1 MKIKVTFEDIFNVE
15 SEEAAY
21 DAVIKYCHDVCTYE
35 DVTAFVFE
43 EVEDHAQIIRRGW
56 KTKRLPVDASKF
68 RQRLFVAQE
77 NKLKSSLLTLRTVVN
92 GMPDEYK
99 ETYVLNLL
107 DMCEETIK
115 KIEE

>member
-43 EVEDHAQIIRRGW
+43 EVEDHVEVSPKLRNEQ
-56 KTKRLPVDASKF
+56 TEEYASKF